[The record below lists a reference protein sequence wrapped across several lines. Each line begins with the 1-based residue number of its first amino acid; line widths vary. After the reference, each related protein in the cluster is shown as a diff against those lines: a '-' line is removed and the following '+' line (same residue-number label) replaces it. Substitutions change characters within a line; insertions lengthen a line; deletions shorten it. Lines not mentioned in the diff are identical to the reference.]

1 MQDQMESPM
10 DRVIYWIE
18 YVIRYKGAS
27 HLRTSS
33 RKLSLYQRLLLDVMV
48 VFLVGGITLFY
59 VFLRLF
65 RYVFHKRSNQRYDSK
80 KTN

>member
-1 MQDQMESPM
+1 M

-33 RKLSLYQRLLLDVMV
+33 RKFSLYQRLLLDVMF
-48 VFLVGGITLFY
+48 VFLVGGIILFY
-59 VFLRLF
+59 LRLF
-65 RYVFHKRSNQRYDSK
+65 RYVFHKRSSQRYDSK
-80 KTN
+80 KKN